1 MLENRLDKAMIKYNE
16 AQSIRKTY
24 EEIVKK
30 LKEERLTFDTQLAT
44 LDKLLRAKKADVA
57 ALEKMYKDANHAKD
71 LAKSELAKFEQKWTE
86 DRKHREKELTV
97 RREQMKQK
105 MDFSDKFDR
114 KVRLAFFIICSLSV
128 VSSTHLQLQ

>member
-1 MLENRLDKAMIKYNE
+1 MLENRLDKATIKYNE

-44 LDKLLRAKKADVA
+44 LDKLLKAKKADVV

-71 LAKSELAKFEQKWTE
+71 LAKVFLCTCFDCKIQQHS
-86 DRKHREKELTV
+86 LT
-97 RREQMKQK
+97 
-105 MDFSDKFDR
+105 FTPC
-114 KVRLAFFIICSLSV
+114 RLS
-128 VSSTHLQLQ
+128 